1 MAVAAGRMARA
12 EAAEQSADADFGMLT
27 AAGIAFTLGVTSL
40 LMGLP
45 PAIALLSLLG
55 VLR

>member
-1 MAVAAGRMARA
+1 MA

-27 AAGIAFTLGVTSL
+27 AAGIAFTLGVTAL

-45 PAIALLSLLG
+45 PAIALLALLG
-55 VLR
+55 ILG